1 MEINYLREFVVLAQT
16 CNFMDAAEIL
26 YSSQSALSKHIK
38 SIETE
43 LGVPLFDRT
52 TRKVQISKYGQLLL
66 PYAKQIADLQDKYNA
81 ILQSSIET
89 DREILTLGCIK
100 ALAQYNITDILVN
113 FKRSQSSA
121 TINLLQGST
130 EDLKEMLRQKKCELA
145 FIRQSNEVD
154 DDLVKIPY
162 ATDTLVVVLP
172 PAHPL
177 ARKHSIQLQM
187 LANEDFL
194 LLEKQSYQHKLIMR
208 ICRQGGFEPK
218 VAFTDERIEN
228 LIELV
233 IEGMGVAVLMK
244 QLALYLAS
252 PKIAIVDI
260 IPTVSTQICLC
271 YLKDAE
277 LSSAARCFLELADPQ
292 RMTARPPN

>member
-26 YSSQSALSKHIK
+26 FSSQSSLSKHIK
-38 SIETE
+38 SIEKE

-52 TRKVQISKYGQLLL
+52 TRNVQISKYGQLLL

-81 ILQSSIET
+81 VLQSCIET
-89 DREILTLGCIK
+89 DREILTLGSIK
-100 ALAQYNITDILVN
+100 ALAQYNITDIFVD
-113 FKRSQSSA
+113 FKKSQSQS
-121 TINLLQGST
+121 TINILQGST
-130 EDLKEMLRQKKCELA
+130 ENLKEMLRQKKCELA

-162 ATDTLVVVLP
+162 ATDTLVAVLP
-172 PAHPL
+172 AGHPMAKL
-177 ARKHSIQLQM
+177 KPIKLQM

-208 ICRQGGFEPK
+208 ICKENGFEPK

-233 IEGMGVAVLMK
+233 IEGMGVAVMMK
-244 QLALYLAS
+244 QLALYFAS

-271 YLKDAE
+271 YLKETE
-277 LSSAARCFLELADPQ
+277 LSFAAKHFVQCAASQ
-292 RMTARPPN
+292 GNQT